1 MKIQQTYQE
10 NMTLEEVARQS
21 RPLSESPNNSII
33 RKMFKQKYFVNQ
45 EEFLAQNTADVS
57 GEHET
62 RRGGTTKPAAERIS

>member
-45 EEFLAQNTADVS
+45 EEFLAENPTNIS
-57 GEHET
+57 GEYDT
-62 RRGGTTKPAAERIS
+62 RGGGTTKTDAEGIS